1 MLCIRFFHRYVSFF
15 LLHRLYSNFYYLH
28 NIETSWILTGIV
40 LEAHHSS
47 AVMCSLEYSANI
59 VHASAQDKAALKT
72 SKRIED
78 QLSDITTSLEDWL
91 YYLQDLIDLKIEGL
105 HTSFVQYFVSNYVY
119 QILLDPILR
128 LIQDVRSAPQSNS
141 PRKVVKSAKDSEEML
156 IFSIAVSLYFIN
168 QILTIFS
175 DTLIKRAVIN
185 ALFHPLSRK
194 RRKQLLARIENPE
207 LASES
212 ETGTTEYLDSTSSS
226 ISASPAIDL
235 PGSPHQIPL
244 QDRNVY
250 RDGLLKILSIN
261 FGSGLGNRLPLLAT
275 LVIQNVI
282 RGDFCIAKKSD
293 SLSPITDSCSSQRP
307 GVLVN
312 LFHALGI
319 MPKLNFAFV
328 PTGSDLADSVKVV
341 PVAGE
346 SKEVD
351 SLVTDC
357 VCREDCEVGRTDP
370 DLLSLRR
377 LLHLSSELPIS
388 AVHIVGI
395 DSENC
400 PLVHTLCSLLMEP
413 AKASLVTLQ
422 CTTSCLYN
430 IFCLVEDYSRREET
444 SPRKPIMSFDDAPES
459 CQFMISSA
467 RSAVK
472 ISVDNILKRLLTS
485 TGDIA
490 LSLFQEELRRSL
502 STRWASVFPRMKK
515 DSVLLLPP
523 VSSVTLKIG
532 LEFGMPISQ
541 VEATRREIQTFLLL
555 RSFFKQMHKILT
567 DGGSTASEDDIC
579 IGMVR
584 ILLN

>member
-1 MLCIRFFHRYVSFF
+1 
-15 LLHRLYSNFYYLH
+15 
-28 NIETSWILTGIV
+28 
-40 LEAHHSS
+40 
-47 AVMCSLEYSANI
+47 MCSLEYSANLA
-59 VHASAQDKAALKT
+59 HASAQDKAAIKA

-128 LIQDVRSAPQSNS
+128 FIQDIRSATPPQSTS

-168 QILTIFS
+168 QILTTIS

-194 RRKQLLARIENPE
+194 RRKQLLAKDENPE
-207 LASES
+207 IASES
-212 ETGTTEYLDSTSSS
+212 EMGTTEDLDSTSSS
-226 ISASPAIDL
+226 ISASPAIHLSGSLHQL
-235 PGSPHQIPL
+235 PI

-250 RDGLLKILSIN
+250 RDGILKILNTN

-282 RGDFCIAKKSD
+282 RGDFCIARKSSSMGLETD
-293 SLSPITDSCSSQRP
+293 SLSSRRSRL
-307 GVLVN
+307 LVT
-312 LFHALGI
+312 LFQALGI
-319 MPKLNFAFV
+319 TPKLKSELV
-328 PTGSDLADSVKVV
+328 PTVSDLAESVEGILI
-341 PVAGE
+341 ADE
-346 SKEVD
+346 TKEAD
-351 SLVTDC
+351 ALVTDC
-357 VCREDCEVGRTDP
+357 TCREDSEVGRTDP

-377 LLHLSSELPIS
+377 LLNLSSELPIIS

-400 PLVHTLCSLLMEP
+400 PLVHTLCSVLMEP

-430 IFCLVEDYSRREET
+430 IFCLLEDFRCKEET

-472 ISVDNILKRLLTS
+472 IIVDNILKRLLTS

-502 STRWASVFPRMKK
+502 GTKWASVFPRMKK

-541 VEATRREIQTFLLL
+541 VEATRREIQTFLLM
-555 RSFFKQMHKILT
+555 RSFFKQMHKVLT
-567 DGGSTASEDDIC
+567 DGGSTTFEDDIC

-584 ILLN
+584 VLIYAHMTLTFLY